1 MFQRITRLKFLARLL
16 LSAAFA
22 CACLTASAA
31 AQVVIEK
38 PTPTPRPGQR
48 PGQPPIRPP
57 ATIKREVLVG
67 RPEEPS
73 MKKPAAVG
81 LPPSRPPRSYDA
93 KRDATYVNVDVTLV
107 AHRAVK
113 EPKGPLRFEGR
124 EVTLTFQLAYR
135 GAQTYD
141 LVGAYLI
148 LESTAERAEADR
160 LSAPRQLVIKADPYE
175 YSYERLDYQTEPVEP
190 TKAIAQQLRRE
201 VAAFR
206 LPPEDLPQI
215 AGAGRLVVKLGTET
229 FNVASAQLTELR
241 RTLAAGAS
249 K

>member
-1 MFQRITRLKFLARLL
+1 MFQQITRLSFFARLL
-16 LSAAFA
+16 RPAAL
-22 CACLTASAA
+22 ACLCLVGSAA
-31 AQVVIEK
+31 AQPPTQEPRIE
-38 PTPTPRPGQR
+38 PPVQPRP
-48 PGQPPIRPP
+48 PIIRPP

-67 RPEEPS
+67 PPPQQS
-73 MKKPAAVG
+73 MKRADTVALPA
-81 LPPSRPPRSYDA
+81 SRPPRSYDA
-93 KRDATYVNVDVTLV
+93 KRDATYVNVDVTLL

-113 EPKGPLRFEGR
+113 EPKGALRFEGR

-175 YSYERLDYQTEPVEP
+175 YSYERLDYQTEPVVP
-190 TKAIAQQLRRE
+190 GKAIAQQLRKE
-201 VAAFR
+201 IAAFR

-215 AGAGRLVVKLGTET
+215 AGAGRLVVKLGAET

-241 RTLAAGAS
+241 RTLADGAG